1 MVKLFLVEDEIV
13 MREGIRRRI
22 DWESEGIEFVGEAS
36 DGELAYPLILEKRP
50 DIVITDIK
58 MPFMDGLQL
67 SELIRK
73 ELPDTK
79 IIILSG
85 YDEFSYA
92 KEAIKLGVTEYL
104 LKPIAP
110 QALIESIRGV
120 IEKIEKE
127 REEKQRLSGQS
138 GENDYE
144 KKEMEALELFSEL
157 AKHILEKP
165 EKEAKDKSEE
175 GEKDDDKGYV
185 DVTSAEGVSGKELEN
200 FLRTGSADMAEDLIN
215 SIFDAIGDQNSK
227 SLIFLNYITMDMYF
241 TMMRFLK
248 EIGESGA
255 PVNESLGDINEI
267 IRNMTKASDAKA
279 YLTDCL
285 RQVIDLR
292 DNGSAK
298 KYGKIL
304 RDAVSYIDEHYSDE
318 DISLNTLAEYTNVS
332 PNHFSSI
339 FSQEMGITFIEYLI
353 NKRMEKAKELL
364 MTTDKKSFEIAYA
377 VGYKDPHYFSYT
389 FKKTTGMT
397 TKEYRTRG
405 KEA

>member
-13 MREGIRRRI
+13 MREGIKRRI

-58 MPFMDGLQL
+58 MPFMDGLKL

-73 ELPDTK
+73 DLPDTK

-104 LKPIAP
+104 LKPITP
-110 QALIESIRGV
+110 QALIESIKGV
-120 IEKIEKE
+120 IEKIDKEKE
-127 REEKQRLSGQS
+127 EKRRLSGQG
-138 GENDYE
+138 GENEYE

-165 EKEAKDKSEE
+165 EKENRGMPEDEDKD
-175 GEKDDDKGYV
+175 GDNGYV
-185 DVTSAEGVSGKELEN
+185 DVSGAEGVSGKELEN
-200 FLRTGSADMAEDLIN
+200 FLRTGSADKAEELID
-215 SIFDAIGDQNSK
+215 SIFNAIGDQNSK

-248 EIGESGA
+248 EIGESAA
-255 PVNESLGDINEI
+255 PINESLGDINDI
-267 IRNMTKASDAKA
+267 IRNMTKAPDAKA
-279 YLTDCL
+279 YLTACL

-304 RDAVSYIDEHYSDE
+304 RDAVNYIDEHYSDE
-318 DISLNTLAEYTNVS
+318 DISLNTLADYTNVS